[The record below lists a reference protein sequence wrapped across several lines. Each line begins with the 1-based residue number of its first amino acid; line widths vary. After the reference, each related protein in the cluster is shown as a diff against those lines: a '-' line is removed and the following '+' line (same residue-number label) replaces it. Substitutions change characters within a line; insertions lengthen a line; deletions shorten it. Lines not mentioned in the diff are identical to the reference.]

1 MTFQLRV
8 SWLYVSAIQVIE
20 KFLLLPQYKL
30 SDPIRELKLKH
41 VVVYEYILNEF
52 SVMYCGIK
60 VKVTNVMHCGIKV
73 KVTIALAKFNHLLFQ
88 ITSRW
93 LFIAESEKV
102 IAKYTSIYTVYKSIY
117 TVLYNLV
124 CSCGKAKLVTK

>member
-1 MTFQLRV
+1 M
-8 SWLYVSAIQVIE
+8 AIC
-20 KFLLLPQYKL
+20 L
-30 SDPIRELKLKH
+30 SYSSHRKISPFKTIQIVRSHKGVEIKTCL
-41 VVVYEYILNEF
+41 VYEYILNEF

-73 KVTIALAKFNHLLFQ
+73 KVTIALAKFNHLPFQ
-88 ITSRW
+88 ITSRC